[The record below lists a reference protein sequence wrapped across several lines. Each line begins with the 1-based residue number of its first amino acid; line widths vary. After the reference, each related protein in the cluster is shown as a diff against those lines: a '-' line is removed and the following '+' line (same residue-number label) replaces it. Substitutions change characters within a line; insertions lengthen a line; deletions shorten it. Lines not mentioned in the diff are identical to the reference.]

1 MNKQYFEKPL
11 VINGKEDKNIKLK
24 YVKLIPDAN
33 KCLKNKKTGHKFV
46 HTIKHTGLTLEV
58 PKQYEDLYEEVSI

>member
-11 VINGKEDKNIKLK
+11 VINGKEQENIKLK
-24 YVKLIPDAN
+24 YVRLIPDTS
-33 KCLKNKKTGHKFV
+33 KCLKSKKTGHKFI

-58 PKQYEDLYEEVSI
+58 PKQDEDLYEETNI